1 MTITE
6 YMNPEK
12 FPMTSQKGSSPENQL
27 WLDAF
32 NYDQLEEAIAG
43 GLQMNEMQIKARAE
57 LKIKRPWMAELTKQL
72 AAAKKIDKDPKLTQT
87 PMINSDMGEDPVDEL
102 IDDDDNYAAHLG
114 NAILAIIN
122 DAGLSRDEKRQ
133 KVLGALKLLD
143 EDDEEEEMPEM
154 APPPMINT
162 EMAETPK
169 EPFDQAF
176 LDRLPPSD
184 RPFKKLSAEETKL
197 ICEQVVRFQK
207 VMKEQLERDKKTYRE
222 MYGEEMP
229 EM

>member
-1 MTITE
+1 MSDLLKAVEEAAYRLARAQAARDVIQRSLDGIIAE
-6 YMNPEK
+6 QERRAEAKAAAMNPDK
-12 FPMTSQKGSSPENQL
+12 N
-27 WLDAF
+27 
-32 NYDQLEEAIAG
+32 
-43 GLQMNEMQIKARAE
+43 
-57 LKIKRPWMAELTKQL
+57 LKIAPA
-72 AAAKKIDKDPKLTQT
+72 

-122 DAGLSRDEKRQ
+122 DARLSRDEKRQ

-143 EDDEEEEMPEM
+143 EDDEEEDEMPEM

-176 LDRLPPSD
+176 FDRLPPSD

-229 EM
+229 EL

>member
-32 NYDQLEEAIAG
+32 NYDQLEEAVANG
-43 GLQMNEMQIKARAE
+43 HQMDEEQIQIRKE
-57 LKIKRPWMAELTKQL
+57 LAIKRPWMAELTKQI
-72 AAAKKIDKDPKLTQT
+72 APAKKIDKDPKLTPA

-176 LDRLPPSD
+176 FDRLPPSD